1 MNRILEILAMTL
13 GGFSLFAVCFLGFA
27 SMAGVAP
34 HELSVV
40 GRFFPQPDPEP
51 KEELIVD
58 VAADAPPEAT
68 PPETEGEVLASSLG
82 VLGAWSLTP
91 PFTAEELKGL
101 ADELKLKRMQL
112 NRSLEDQSARQ
123 RDLDAREAMLV
134 EQFQALEDLRA
145 RLEASEQDLLLRAEA
160 VSRDEAAAGEQ
171 EERKWT
177 KLAALFGALAPADAG
192 VKLTAYPPAEATEI
206 LLRLDQDLALEI
218 LNTLTG
224 DRYMEYAGA
233 WAAASPVAPDTRR

>member
-40 GRFFPQPDPEP
+40 GRFFPQPDPHP
-51 KEELIVD
+51 AEELVVD
-58 VAADAPPEAT
+58 LTDEPPLEAPPET
-68 PPETEGEVLASSLG
+68 DGEVLATSLG
-82 VLGAWSLTP
+82 VLGAWSLAP

-112 NRSLEDQSARQ
+112 NRSLEDQSARE
-123 RDLDAREAMLV
+123 RDLDGREAMLL

-145 RLEASEQDLLLRAEA
+145 RLEASEQELLLRAEA
-160 VSRDEAAAGEQ
+160 VAQDETAAGEQ
-171 EERKWT
+171 EQRKWK
-177 KLAALFGALAPADAG
+177 KLAALFGALTAEEAG
-192 VKLTAYPPAEATEI
+192 RKLTAYPPAEATEI
-206 LLRLDQDLALEI
+206 LVRLDQDLALEI

-224 DRYMEYAGA
+224 DRYLEYAEA
-233 WAAASPVAPDTRR
+233 WAAASPVAADERR